1 MLCVG
6 STSPYEHIRFLQ
18 NVSEIDVSIMSLLLK
33 CIKPVIMYWVC
44 SHFMISK
51 NSYAVKILLFYVRY

>member
-6 STSPYEHIRFLQ
+6 ATSPYKHIRFLQ

-33 CIKPVIMYWVC
+33 CIKPVIVYWVC

-51 NSYAVKILLFYVRY
+51 YSYTVKILLFYVRY